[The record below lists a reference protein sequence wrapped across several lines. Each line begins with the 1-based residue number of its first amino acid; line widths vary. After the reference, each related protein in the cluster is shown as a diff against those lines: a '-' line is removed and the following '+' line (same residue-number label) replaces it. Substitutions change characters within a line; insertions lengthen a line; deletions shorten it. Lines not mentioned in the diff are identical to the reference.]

1 MESDLGKTKQGCCG
15 LSWLQKCVFKMVGK
29 TDTREECEIVPIKMT
44 FGDPEGL
51 APDFGDNSI
60 FLMESA
66 VEYELGEEDEE
77 EDEDGLSEEEI
88 LVKPLSRQISPLP
101 SLQSSGPSSASRSL
115 LHTCLQCTQPSSST
129 QPLVTCGACRLAEY
143 CSVECQAL
151 HRPLHKDT
159 CSQIVKLLRRLSQV
173 LLEG

>member
-66 VEYELGEEDEE
+66 VEYEEEEE

-115 LHTCLQCTQPSSST
+115 LHTCL
-129 QPLVTCGACRLAEY
+129 
-143 CSVECQAL
+143 
-151 HRPLHKDT
+151 
-159 CSQIVKLLRRLSQV
+159 
-173 LLEG
+173 